1 MKRTSANV
9 GNKANRFCRPTANTT
24 SHTSMSKLRTPMRKS
39 AFAEGRSVKNVN
51 GAMMKPATTSSIANE
66 NSMSSL
72 LSLRDSSIHAATP
85 TSTTAETSTLI
96 GAWDTSLSVSP

>member
-1 MKRTSANV
+1 M
-9 GNKANRFCRPTANTT
+9 
-24 SHTSMSKLRTPMRKS
+24 
-39 AFAEGRSVKNVN
+39 N

-66 NSMSSL
+66 NSMSSW

>member
-1 MKRTSANV
+1 
-9 GNKANRFCRPTANTT
+9 
-24 SHTSMSKLRTPMRKS
+24 
-39 AFAEGRSVKNVN
+39 
-51 GAMMKPATTSSIANE
+51 MMKPATTNSIANE
-66 NSMSSL
+66 NNMSSL

>member
-1 MKRTSANV
+1 
-9 GNKANRFCRPTANTT
+9 
-24 SHTSMSKLRTPMRKS
+24 MSKLRTPMRKS

-51 GAMMKPATTSSIANE
+51 GAMMKPATSSIANE